1 MIKQKKIILKVRKYF
16 EHEAISF
23 IRKFLDESNDLQ
35 GQGLEFLSSK
45 LTSEMLTYIDVQC
58 IGSLPIRLWKLKD
71 YQIIYKK
78 LYLKFGNFENKEI
91 IKTPILNFINN
102 RYQNI
107 TRFSTIAP
115 YTFDHIEF
123 SNMFENFKKKKKFF
137 KNFKFQKENNT
148 YNSTYWSS

>member
-58 IGSLPIRLWKLKD
+58 IGSLPIRL
-71 YQIIYKK
+71 
-78 LYLKFGNFENKEI
+78 
-91 IKTPILNFINN
+91 
-102 RYQNI
+102 
-107 TRFSTIAP
+107 
-115 YTFDHIEF
+115 
-123 SNMFENFKKKKKFF
+123 
-137 KNFKFQKENNT
+137 
-148 YNSTYWSS
+148 